1 MYNNLDK
8 CGISK
13 KIDGKFSFTN
23 RILYPKVASESKGL
37 VAIPQKQTTAK
48 VEENKVETTKPRG
61 KKKSFKIESAFPGG
75 SSTGFNQ
82 MGPGGMQ
89 GQTIGTATPYVGVL
103 DGIIGQDD
111 WYTKRKI
118 YNDIYTYD
126 LAGAVVDLIANL
138 PFSDYTLVGINNP
151 EVIDTYMKTIDNLHL
166 PSLLPCITTDYLV
179 QGAFCGSLAWD
190 DQNNRFSSIMPHD
203 LLNCEVK
210 NVSLFGV
217 DPIIDLELDPDM
229 MELLNTADP
238 RVERIKKILP
248 DYIREAAS
256 GGKIELNP
264 LSTLYIARRGKST
277 SNEGNSY
284 FNRIITVH
292 LLEKAL
298 IKGTIESAQR
308 RQRAI
313 THIAAGSEDW
323 EPTAAELSE
332 LANRFLS
339 ADIDP
344 ISGVVVTRNDVTVSD
359 VKQGNDFWRWD
370 EVFDFATNAKLRS
383 LGVTEDVLTGGQ
395 SFNSLEASIS
405 LFMDNISSTRD
416 YMTRQVFYD
425 KIFPIIAHKNNF
437 LVSKNKNQVL
447 SSVDEGIDLSV
458 YKGRIKRDRQGN
470 FVGAGSFLGNSS
482 SIFEIGDVTQYEMPT
497 IQWDK
502 QLKPK
507 VDKDYMDMLK
517 SLQDSG
523 IPISLRMMAAAG
535 GENIDELI
543 EGMEDDNDLRLE
555 IAEKKKDL
563 IDEAVKAQAEKF
575 LGIENIE
582 EFLPNES
589 EPQDTFAKLETFA
602 KVNQGVTDRKK
613 KFRNLENIDEIYGV
627 REYDSNGRRR
637 LLTAERKRELEN
649 KVHQN
654 FNIAMNEYAKKNN
667 Y

>member
-1 MYNNLDK
+1 
-8 CGISK
+8 
-13 KIDGKFSFTN
+13 
-23 RILYPKVASESKGL
+23 
-37 VAIPQKQTTAK
+37 
-48 VEENKVETTKPRG
+48 
-61 KKKSFKIESAFPGG
+61 
-75 SSTGFNQ
+75 
-82 MGPGGMQ
+82 
-89 GQTIGTATPYVGVL
+89 
-103 DGIIGQDD
+103 
-111 WYTKRKI
+111 
-118 YNDIYTYD
+118 
-126 LAGAVVDLIANL
+126 
-138 PFSDYTLVGINNP
+138 
-151 EVIDTYMKTIDNLHL
+151 
-166 PSLLPCITTDYLV
+166 
-179 QGAFCGSLAWD
+179 
-190 DQNNRFSSIMPHD
+190 
-203 LLNCEVK
+203 
-210 NVSLFGV
+210 
-217 DPIIDLELDPDM
+217 
-229 MELLNTADP
+229 
-238 RVERIKKILP
+238 
-248 DYIREAAS
+248 
-256 GGKIELNP
+256 
-264 LSTLYIARRGKST
+264 
-277 SNEGNSY
+277 
-284 FNRIITVH
+284 
-292 LLEKAL
+292 
-298 IKGTIESAQR
+298 
-308 RQRAI
+308 
-313 THIAAGSEDW
+313 
-323 EPTAAELSE
+323 
-332 LANRFLS
+332 
-339 ADIDP
+339 
-344 ISGVVVTRNDVTVSD
+344 
-359 VKQGNDFWRWD
+359 
-370 EVFDFATNAKLRS
+370 
-383 LGVTEDVLTGGQ
+383 
-395 SFNSLEASIS
+395 
-405 LFMDNISSTRD
+405 MDNISSTRD